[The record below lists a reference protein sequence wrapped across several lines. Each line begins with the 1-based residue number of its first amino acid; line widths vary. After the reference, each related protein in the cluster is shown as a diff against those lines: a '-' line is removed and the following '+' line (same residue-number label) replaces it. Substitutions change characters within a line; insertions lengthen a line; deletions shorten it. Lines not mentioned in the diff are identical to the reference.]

1 MLLYV
6 IIRTI
11 ILLQFLQILV
21 ISHLIMASL
30 FEMIYVKLHGIV
42 QKFSKSPSIH
52 FPFPLYFLSKVL
64 VDLER
69 NLNGRLSRRPHD
81 K

>member
-1 MLLYV
+1 
-6 IIRTI
+6 
-11 ILLQFLQILV
+11 
-21 ISHLIMASL
+21 MASL

-42 QKFSKSPSIH
+42 QKFSKSPSIQ

-69 NLNGRLSRRPHD
+69 NLDGRLSRRPHD